1 MLPFV
6 NLSHDKEDE
15 YFSDGLADEVLNM
28 LAKIKGIRVTARS
41 SAFTFKGKQ
50 ATAPEIGR
58 ILDVATLLE
67 GSVRK
72 AGNRIRV
79 SVQLVSVSENSHL
92 WSEMYDRA
100 LEDIFA
106 VQDDIAHSVV
116 KELRVKLL
124 GAESHSEASGEAKAE
139 VAQAAKGRGTDPEA
153 HRLILLARHL
163 SERFT
168 PEDQAKAIGYLK
180 EALHRDPEYA
190 MAWVELG
197 RAYSREASRGWVP
210 QSEGFERARV
220 AVDRGLA
227 LEPDLPEGYAAKA
240 WIQMGYDM
248 DLPGATASIARA
260 LKLSPANAAVLR
272 MAGHLTSYKGRFEE
286 GIEFFRRAIE
296 QDPLTAIPYHNLG
309 IALDNVDR
317 FAEAEQAYQKALE
330 LSPQLSG
337 TRALLSMGRL
347 ALGRGE
353 EALVDAMSEPFE
365 AWRLWALGIIHHTLG
380 EKQKSDTALRE
391 LIEKYGDM
399 ICQVAE
405 VYAMRGEVDKAF
417 EYLERAYA
425 NREVGFI
432 EIKASRFLRSLHDDL
447 RWEGFLKKTGLD
459 R

>member
-1 MLPFV
+1 M
-6 NLSHDKEDE
+6 
-15 YFSDGLADEVLNM
+15 
-28 LAKIKGIRVTARS
+28 
-41 SAFTFKGKQ
+41 
-50 ATAPEIGR
+50 
-58 ILDVATLLE
+58 
-67 GSVRK
+67 
-72 AGNRIRV
+72 
-79 SVQLVSVSENSHL
+79 
-92 WSEMYDRA
+92 
-100 LEDIFA
+100 
-106 VQDDIAHSVV
+106 
-116 KELRVKLL
+116 
-124 GAESHSEASGEAKAE
+124 
-139 VAQAAKGRGTDPEA
+139 
-153 HRLILLARHL
+153 
-163 SERFT
+163 
-168 PEDQAKAIGYLK
+168 
-180 EALHRDPEYA
+180 
-190 MAWVELG
+190 
-197 RAYSREASRGWVP
+197 
-210 QSEGFERARV
+210 
-220 AVDRGLA
+220 
-227 LEPDLPEGYAAKA
+227 EPDLPEGYAAKA

-391 LIEKYGDM
+391 LIEKYGDGDM